1 MTPHVHGILNSTNS
15 WFFSSETDTTI
26 QWNDTFKVLGGK
38 EKTANRNFS
47 IQETYNSKNEEEMKT
62 YPDKQKWRELV
73 GSRPALQG
81 ILKGVHQAGREGQ
94 YVSVIM
100 WIGQGATR
108 IPAKVT
114 TQINVKYN
122 FSQHPDCGMLKSL
135 INIVSSGQL
144 SQQMWLSLLASSSLP
159 SSDEGIFS

>member
-1 MTPHVHGILNSTNS
+1 MYTGFSIAPTADSSHQKLTPQNSEMTHSKFGV
-15 WFFSSETDTTI
+15 E
-26 QWNDTFKVLGGK
+26 GK
-38 EKTANRNFS
+38 EKTANQNFS

-100 WIGQGATR
+100 WIGQEPQEYQPR
-108 IPAKVT
+108 
-114 TQINVKYN
+114 
-122 FSQHPDCGMLKSL
+122 
-135 INIVSSGQL
+135 
-144 SQQMWLSLLASSSLP
+144 
-159 SSDEGIFS
+159 